1 MKPLSPELEQ
11 KLARLPDSPGCYRFL
26 DGKGRVLYVGKAKS
40 LRARVRSYFQPSAQH
55 PPRTLALVA
64 EIRDLD
70 LILTSSEVEALI
82 LENNLIK
89 EHRPRYNVLLRDDKS
104 FPYLRLTTSEAFPR
118 VQLVRRP
125 RAGKD
130 PTYGP
135 FLPASHARRTL
146 RLIPRFFQ
154 VANCHLP
161 FDGRQRPCLYYHLDQ
176 CLAPCAGKADPAEY
190 AARVEEAKLFLEGR
204 NEELVAV
211 LRRQMEAASAELAFE
226 RAARLRDMIAS
237 IESLASRPQ
246 MTSVGLE
253 DIDFWSEYRVRDQA
267 AVELFRMRGGRVIG
281 RREFTFDPAPPP
293 ESFYDLLLARFYA
306 DQEVPRE
313 IVLPRFP
320 ADRQLIERFLDHRAG
335 HRVRLAAVRSGERR
349 RFLDLVS
356 ANAKMLFEA
365 RFRSP
370 HAHGVQAIEGL
381 RDLLGLDAAPFR
393 IEGFD
398 ISHFQGEAPRASM
411 VVFEGGRPKKADY
424 RIYAIRTAVGGD
436 DYQALREVVRRR
448 YGRLLREGR
457 RLPDLV
463 LIDGGRGQL
472 AAARQALSELG
483 LDSLAAAGLAKRE
496 EEIFLPDQA
505 APLLLDRAEPA
516 LRLLQQVR
524 DEAHRFALHHHR
536 KARRRSR
543 LKSELTEVPGV
554 GPVTARRLLEQFGS
568 VRAVREASLEA
579 LSGAI
584 GPVRARRLREALDA
598 GDAGSGRRRPSK
610 G

>member
-1 MKPLSPELEQ
+1 MKEVPAALADKLE
-11 KLARLPDSPGCYRFL
+11 RLPDGPGCYRFL
-26 DGKGRVLYVGKAKS
+26 DAQGKVLYVGKAKS
-40 LRARVRSYFQPSAQH
+40 LRPRVRSYFQPSAQH
-55 PPRTLALVA
+55 PPRTEALVA
-64 EIRDLD
+64 EIRDVD

-82 LENNLIK
+82 LESNLIK

-104 FPYLRLTTSEAFPR
+104 FPYLRLTISERFPR

-125 RAGKD
+125 RTGKD
-130 PTYGP
+130 LTYGP
-135 FLPASHARRTL
+135 FLPASYARRTL
-146 RLIPRFFQ
+146 RLVPRFFQ

-190 AARVEEAKLFLEGR
+190 AARVEQVKLFLEGR
-204 NEELVAV
+204 NEELVAI
-211 LRRQMEAASAELAFE
+211 LRSQMEAASAELAFE
-226 RAARLRDMIAS
+226 RAARLRDMISS
-237 IESLASRPQ
+237 IETLASRRQ

-253 DIDFWSEYRVRDQA
+253 DIDFWSEYRLHDQA

-293 ESFYDLLLARFYA
+293 EELYDFVLARFYV
-306 DQEVPRE
+306 DQDVPAE
-313 IVLPRFP
+313 IVLPRLP
-320 ADRQLIERFLDHRAG
+320 ANRPLIEDFLRHQAG

-356 ANAKMLFEA
+356 ANAKLLFEA
-365 RFRSP
+365 RFRAP
-370 HAHGVQAIEGL
+370 HALGVQAIEGL

-424 RIYAIRTAVGGD
+424 RIYAIRDARGGD

-448 YGRLLREGR
+448 YGRLQREGR

-472 AAARQALSELG
+472 AAAREALVELG
-483 LDSLAAAGLAKRE
+483 LDALAAAGLAKRE

-505 APLLLDRAEPA
+505 APLLVDRSEPA

-543 LKSELTEVPGV
+543 LKSELSELPGV

-568 VRAVREASLEA
+568 IRAVREASIEA
-579 LSGAI
+579 LSAAI
-584 GPVRARRLREALDA
+584 GPARARRLREGLD
-598 GDAGSGRRRPSK
+598 REQK
-610 G
+610 